1 MKKRFFFVLF
11 TIFISAFLF
20 CKSSP
25 AKKTKPVNSTSTTRK
40 TASPSNSKKRV
51 QQKTQGNAKSK
62 QNSSNASNAKAKSKN
77 SLWNIKPLDT
87 ARNVDYLSDFEKN
100 VILEM
105 NKARTNPKQY
115 ADLYIVPRL
124 ENFDGYNYIEKRM
137 SAAGPYNW
145 TIRTQEGPAA
155 VKECIKYMYEQTP
168 RPPLKP
174 SKELTQAARDH
185 AESQVVTDQ
194 LGHTGVDSSTPSER
208 MQNYGIFMATAE
220 NIFYCV
226 DTARNTVV
234 KFLIDD
240 GVDSRGH
247 RKNIMNRKYN
257 IAGVGY
263 AECEENRR
271 DECVIDFAQS
281 YMEK

>member
-1 MKKRFFFVLF
+1 MKKQFLFVLF

-20 CKSSP
+20 CQSSAP
-25 AKKTKPVNSTSTTRK
+25 KKTKPANSVSTSRK
-40 TASPSNSKKRV
+40 NSNASGKKRN
-51 QQKTQGNAKSK
+51 QQKAQTNAKNK
-62 QNSSNASNAKAKSKN
+62 QNSSKTANSKSKSKN
-77 SLWNIKPLDT
+77 SLWNIKSLDT
-87 ARNVDYLSDFEKN
+87 ARNVDYLDDFEKN

-124 ENFDGYNYIEKRM
+124 ENFDGYNYVEKKM
-137 SAAGPYNW
+137 SAAGPYN
-145 TIRTQEGPAA
+145 RTTRTTEGPAA
-155 VKECIKYMYEQTP
+155 VKECINYMYNQSP
-168 RPPLKP
+168 RAPLLP
-174 SKELTQAARDH
+174 SKALTCAARDH
-185 AESQVVTDQ
+185 AETQVVTDQ
-194 LGHTGVDSSTPSER
+194 LGHKGVDGSTPFER
-208 MQNYGIFMATAE
+208 IGKYGIFMATAE

-257 IAGVGY
+257 LAGVGY
-263 AECEENRR
+263 AECKENRR

-281 YMEK
+281 YTENE

>member
-1 MKKRFFFVLF
+1 MKKRILFVLF

-20 CKSSP
+20 CQSSSTKKRKP
-25 AKKTKPVNSTSTTRK
+25 ANSTSTTRK
-40 TASPSNSKKRV
+40 ATGPSNSKKRT
-51 QQKTQGNAKSK
+51 QQKVQDNAKSK
-62 QNSSNASNAKAKSKN
+62 QNPSSTASAKAKSKT
-77 SLWNIKPLDT
+77 SLWNIKLLDT
-87 ARNVDYLSDFEKN
+87 ARNVDYLDEFEKN

-124 ENFDGYNYIEKRM
+124 ENFDGYNYVEKRM
-137 SAAGPYNW
+137 SAAGPYY
-145 TIRTQEGPAA
+145 RTTCTKEGPAA
-155 VKECIKYMYEQTP
+155 VKECINYMYEQSP

-185 AESQVVTDQ
+185 AETQVVTDQ
-194 LGHTGVDSSTPSER
+194 LGHKGVDGSTPAER

-247 RKNIMNRKYN
+247 RKNIMNKRYN

-281 YMEK
+281 YVEN

>member
-1 MKKRFFFVLF
+1 MKKRILFVLF

-20 CKSSP
+20 CQSSSTKKKKP
-25 AKKTKPVNSTSTTRK
+25 ANTTSTTRK
-40 TASPSNSKKRV
+40 AATPSNSKKRT
-51 QQKTQGNAKSK
+51 QQKAKSNAKSK
-62 QNSSNASNAKAKSKN
+62 QNPSSTASAKAKSKN
-77 SLWNIKPLDT
+77 SLWNIKLLDT
-87 ARNVDYLSDFEKN
+87 ARNVDYLDDFEKN

-124 ENFDGYNYIEKRM
+124 ENFDGYNYVEKRM
-137 SAAGPYNW
+137 SAAGPYYR
-145 TIRTQEGPAA
+145 TTCTQEGPAA
-155 VKECIKYMYEQTP
+155 VKECINYMYEQTP

-174 SKELTQAARDH
+174 SKELTQAARGH
-185 AESQVVTDQ
+185 AETQVVTDQ
-194 LGHTGVDSSTPSER
+194 LGHKGVDGSTPAER
-208 MQNYGIFMATAE
+208 MQNYGMFMATAE

-247 RKNIMNRKYN
+247 RKNIMNKRYN

-281 YMEK
+281 YVEK

>member
-1 MKKRFFFVLF
+1 M
-11 TIFISAFLF
+11 F

-40 TASPSNSKKRV
+40 TSSPSNSKKRV

-62 QNSSNASNAKAKSKN
+62 QNSSNTSNAKAKSKN

-155 VKECIKYMYEQTP
+155 VKECIKYMYEQIP

-194 LGHTGVDSSTPSER
+194 LGHTGVDGSTPSER

>member
-40 TASPSNSKKRV
+40 SSSPSNSKKRV

-77 SLWNIKPLDT
+77 SLWNIKSLDT

-155 VKECIKYMYEQTP
+155 VKECIKICTNKLHA
-168 RPPLKP
+168 RHLNHLKNLHKLQEIMQKAKWLP
-174 SKELTQAARDH
+174 TSLGTQELTARH
-185 AESQVVTDQ
+185 HLKECKT
-194 LGHTGVDSSTPSER
+194 
-208 MQNYGIFMATAE
+208 TAYLWQRLK
-220 NIFYCV
+220 IYF
-226 DTARNTVV
+226 
-234 KFLIDD
+234 
-240 GVDSRGH
+240 
-247 RKNIMNRKYN
+247 
-257 IAGVGY
+257 IAWTQQ
-263 AECEENRR
+263 EIRL
-271 DECVIDFAQS
+271 
-281 YMEK
+281 

>member
-40 TASPSNSKKRV
+40 TASPSNSK
-51 QQKTQGNAKSK
+51 
-62 QNSSNASNAKAKSKN
+62 
-77 SLWNIKPLDT
+77 
-87 ARNVDYLSDFEKN
+87 KN

-194 LGHTGVDSSTPSER
+194 LGHTGVDGSTPSER

-281 YMEK
+281 YVEK

>member
-1 MKKRFFFVLF
+1 MKKRILFVLF

-20 CKSSP
+20 CQSSSTKKRKP
-25 AKKTKPVNSTSTTRK
+25 ANSTSTTRK
-40 TASPSNSKKRV
+40 TATPSNSKKRP
-51 QQKTQGNAKSK
+51 QQKTQGNVKNK
-62 QNSSNASNAKAKSKN
+62 QNPSSTANSKAKSKT
-77 SLWNIKPLDT
+77 SLWNIKLLDT
-87 ARNVDYLSDFEKN
+87 ARNVDYLDDFEKN

-137 SAAGPYNW
+137 SAAGPYNR
-145 TIRTQEGPAA
+145 TTRTQEGPAA
-155 VKECIKYMYEQTP
+155 VKECIEYMHNQSP

-194 LGHTGVDSSTPSER
+194 LGHTGVDGSTPFER
-208 MQNYGIFMATAE
+208 IQNYGIFMATAE

-247 RKNIMNRKYN
+247 RKNIMNKKYN
-257 IAGVGY
+257 LAGVGY
-263 AECEENRR
+263 AECKENRR
-271 DECVIDFAQS
+271 DECVIDFAKA
-281 YMEK
+281 MENE